1 MKRKIVHC
9 SIVMKQLNIAKI
21 FRALSNEQRVKLFK
35 MIYDCQ
41 VEKCSNKNSR
51 CVEGVDK
58 AFTKACEHLSV
69 ARSTVSHHMKE
80 LENAGLISMTRN
92 GQSFTCE
99 VNMDA
104 VNAIQH
110 FLE

>member
-1 MKRKIVHC
+1 MVSCLK
-9 SIVMKQLNIAKI
+9 VMKQLNIPKI
-21 FRALSNEQRVKLFK
+21 FRALSNEQRLKLFK

-41 VEKCSNKNSR
+41 VQKLSNKDST
-51 CVEGVDK
+51 CVKGVDK
-58 AFTKACEHLSV
+58 AFTKACDHLSV

-80 LENAGLISMTRN
+80 LENAGLISMTRK

-99 VNMDA
+99 INMDA
-104 VNAIQH
+104 VKAVRQ

>member
-1 MKRKIVHC
+1 
-9 SIVMKQLNIAKI
+9 MKQLNITKI
-21 FRALSNEQRVKLFK
+21 FRALSNEQRLKLFK

-41 VEKCSNKNSR
+41 MENRSNKNLR
-51 CVEGVDK
+51 CAEGVDK
-58 AFTKACEHLSV
+58 AFTKACDHLSV

-80 LENAGLISMTRN
+80 LVNAGLISTTRK

-99 VNMDA
+99 INMDA
-104 VNAIQH
+104 VKAVRR

>member
-1 MKRKIVHC
+1 
-9 SIVMKQLNIAKI
+9 MKQLNINKI
-21 FRALSNEQRVKLFK
+21 FRALSNEQRLKLFK

-41 VEKCSNKNSR
+41 VDKCSNQGSR

-58 AFTKACEHLSV
+58 AFTRACEHLSV

-92 GQSFTCE
+92 GQSFICE
-99 VNMDA
+99 INMDA
-104 VNAIQH
+104 VKAIQQ
-110 FLE
+110 FLK

>member
-1 MKRKIVHC
+1 MLDC
-9 SIVMKQLNIAKI
+9 SIVMKQLNITKI
-21 FRALSNEQRVKLFK
+21 FRALSNEQRLKLFK

-41 VEKCSNKNSR
+41 MENRSNKGPS

-58 AFTKACEHLSV
+58 AFTKACNHLSI

-80 LENAGLISMTRN
+80 LENAGLISTTRK

-99 VNMDA
+99 INMDA
-104 VNAIQH
+104 VKVIRQ
-110 FLE
+110 FLG